1 MTNEQLEKANEIRSN
16 IRTLK
21 AECDSLA
28 PDWKTGLFRERS
40 IHKLLNGKPKSKT
53 YKSYYCTEQLD
64 IIGSAIL
71 ITPDEVEILRNFKIE
86 KIRLLQ
92 KELDEM

>member
-28 PDWKTGLFRERS
+28 PDWKTGKK
-40 IHKLLNGKPKSKT
+40 HT
-53 YKSYYCTEQLD
+53 Q
-64 IIGSAIL
+64 A
-71 ITPDEVEILRNFKIE
+71 FKW
-86 KIRLLQ
+86 KA
-92 KELDEM
+92 KK